1 MWVADAKKCFL
12 KHGLYTKCHDR
23 MFGLEKNI
31 AYPKS
36 MKNSKLLLIGGGAG
50 VALLIVVNRW
60 DKIQGNKDF
69 QEGYAAGFLTPG
81 PFTILALAGLVAWN
95 V

>member
-1 MWVADAKKCFL
+1 
-12 KHGLYTKCHDR
+12 